1 MIGEGNF
8 GARGLGDV
16 SQFYDDEDPRV
27 VTFWIKEVE
36 LGGKMTARPGYR
48 RFLCYDFWRSL
59 SIRLG

>member
-36 LGGKMTARPGYR
+36 LGGKMTAKTR
-48 RFLCYDFWRSL
+48 LSKVSL
-59 SIRLG
+59 L